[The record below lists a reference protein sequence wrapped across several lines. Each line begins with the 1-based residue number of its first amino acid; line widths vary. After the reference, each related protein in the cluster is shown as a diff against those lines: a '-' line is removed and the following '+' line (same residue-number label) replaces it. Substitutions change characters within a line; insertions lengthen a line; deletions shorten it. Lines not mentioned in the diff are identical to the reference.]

1 MALYNK
7 TNQTLEMFQMFM
19 ISALIAI
26 LTLNIILALVLGI
39 LVRKQDSACL
49 LYTSNK
55 QSPRTFRCGGLFLFF
70 GMVGSFRTGVFL
82 CHLKVSFGHFPFFQN
97 LRAVGFAY

>member
-39 LVRKQDSACL
+39 LVRKQDSEI
-49 LYTSNK
+49 
-55 QSPRTFRCGGLFLFF
+55 
-70 GMVGSFRTGVFL
+70 
-82 CHLKVSFGHFPFFQN
+82 GH
-97 LRAVGFAY
+97 A

>member
-26 LTLNIILALVLGI
+26 LTLNIILTLVLGI
-39 LVRKQDSACL
+39 LVRKQDSAI
-49 LYTSNK
+49 
-55 QSPRTFRCGGLFLFF
+55 
-70 GMVGSFRTGVFL
+70 
-82 CHLKVSFGHFPFFQN
+82 GH
-97 LRAVGFAY
+97 A

>member
-39 LVRKQDSACL
+39 LVRKQDSAI
-49 LYTSNK
+49 
-55 QSPRTFRCGGLFLFF
+55 
-70 GMVGSFRTGVFL
+70 
-82 CHLKVSFGHFPFFQN
+82 GH
-97 LRAVGFAY
+97 A

>member
-39 LVRKQDSACL
+39 LVRKQDRAI
-49 LYTSNK
+49 
-55 QSPRTFRCGGLFLFF
+55 
-70 GMVGSFRTGVFL
+70 
-82 CHLKVSFGHFPFFQN
+82 GH
-97 LRAVGFAY
+97 A

>member
-39 LVRKQDSACL
+39 LVRKQ
-49 LYTSNK
+49 
-55 QSPRTFRCGGLFLFF
+55 G
-70 GMVGSFRTGVFL
+70 
-82 CHLKVSFGHFPFFQN
+82 
-97 LRAVGFAY
+97 

>member
-26 LTLNIILALVLGI
+26 LTLNIILALVLGM
-39 LVRKQDSACL
+39 LVRKQDSA
-49 LYTSNK
+49 S
-55 QSPRTFRCGGLFLFF
+55 
-70 GMVGSFRTGVFL
+70 
-82 CHLKVSFGHFPFFQN
+82 GH
-97 LRAVGFAY
+97 A